1 MDPFAQA
8 VIRLPHGSHVRAIAR
23 GVLNHPAHRRIV
35 EIARQAINRK
45 AETAEREL
53 AWHLA
58 QAYAHGYV
66 RGWSTAREQ
75 RGDAPPPPPKD
86 EL

>member
-1 MDPFAQA
+1 MDQFESS

-23 GVLNHPAHRRIV
+23 AVLNDPAHRRIV

-66 RGWSTAREQ
+66 RGWGTARER
-75 RGDAPPPPPKD
+75 RGDTPPPPTPG